1 MMDFMRQKKL
11 IEDLK
16 KEGFRSCVFNETKQE
31 KTSQKQ

>member
-1 MMDFMRQKKL
+1 MMNFMRQKKL
-11 IEDLK
+11 IEDWK